1 MEGAGCRG
9 LLPALLLLP
18 GLAAPPGL
26 CVGFNVDVR
35 RPRLF
40 HGPAE
45 AQFGYKVLQRA
56 GGGEKWLLVGAPWD
70 GDRQGDVYKCRV
82 GPPNATCAKANLGTA
97 MPRGDGRPPPCPAS
111 PFPGRRRSRHGR
123 GGVRGVTPALTP
135 GTSLSPAPRI
145 LRALAVPR
153 RRPQRALRDDPPGL
167 RGRRLRGEGSLP
179 QRETEARPGTG
190 RGARSRPTVP
200 LVPVAP
206 QACAPLWSQACGTSV
221 FSTGICTRL
230 DGDLRPVGT
239 IAPTAQRCSTYLD
252 IVIVLDGSNS
262 IYPWYE
268 VQNFLSNI
276 LSKFFIG
283 PGQIQVGVLQYG
295 ERAVHEWALGRYR
308 TAEEVVEAAKNISRQ
323 EGRETRTALAVRQ
336 AWCAAR
342 RGRGR
347 GVEIEIGVGI
357 TAGIGIGIGVETEI
371 GVGTGIGVGIGVRI
385 RTEAFSPERGGRADA
400 TRLMIVVTDGESHDG
415 EELPEA
421 LAECEKRN
429 VTRYAIAVLGH
440 YLRRQQDPEDF
451 IREIKSIASDP
462 DEKYFFN
469 VTDEAALND
478 IVDALGDRI
487 FSLEGDAGTDPGPDP
502 GGGRRGGPPQLEARL
517 EGCPLR
523 PLPGTHGY
531 NESSFELE
539 MSQVGFSVHLLEDGI
554 LFGTVGAYDWDGAVL
569 EESRRGR
576 VVPPRRAFRKEFPL
590 ELKNHAAYLGYAV
603 SSLRLPGGQRL
614 YVAGAPRFRH
624 KGKVLL
630 FEMATTGSVT
640 VAQALTGEQVGLAGR
655 GDGGTRHDTGSRGEG
670 LPAAPSLTP
679 ARCLRQI
686 GSYFGSEVCA
696 LDVDSDGVTD
706 VLLVAA
712 PMYLGAQSRET
723 GRVYLYRVGQRLL
736 APAGTLHADKKPQ
749 DSRFG
754 YALAAVPDL
763 NHDGFN
769 DAVVGAPLEDGHRG
783 ALYVYHGA
791 PGTLLPHYK
800 QRIEAAAL
808 GPGLSYFGRSV
819 DGRLDLDGDGLVDLA
834 VGAQGAAVLL
844 RSRQIVQVNASLTV
858 EPPAIDVI
866 QKNCQRGGT
875 GAVCLRARVCFRAGT
890 RARSQRDRDIELRYN
905 VSLEERAAGARAA
918 FDSGARRLLQ
928 RRLQLS
934 LGRQSCLR
942 FPFHV
947 LDTTDY
953 LRPLSFTVRLAVA
966 EATGPVL
973 DETSPTTIRKL
984 IPFFKDCGEDDECVT
999 DLVLRATMDIAGS
1012 RQSPHV
1018 LRKGRRKVVVDAV
1031 LENKKE
1037 NAYNAS
1043 LLLRFSGN
1051 LHFSS
1056 LALQDT
1062 GPVKLECT
1070 ALGGHRRLCSVGYP
1084 VFRSLAK
1091 VSFTLELEFSC
1102 SVLLDRAE
1110 VTLEASSDST
1120 EATLEDN
1127 AVRLSAPIRYE
1138 PDLFLSSDANLHR
1151 YEVHPLGTFPHGP
1164 GPEFKTTVKVQNF
1177 GCYPVRNLTL
1187 RMALPALGY
1196 HHATFLSVT
1205 RVLADNATCVLQ
1217 TPPTE
1222 PRQRGTATV
1231 VPVHPEDLLH
1241 VDRLDCSN
1249 AWCQELSC
1257 RLGRLDRGGEVSVH
1271 VLRTI
1276 HNNFFRGA
1284 KFRSVKVVSTVW
1296 LGVPG
1301 SNVLVLEEGAQR
1313 RETVLEIIQGKRV
1326 PISLW
1331 ILVGSVLGGLLLLAL
1346 IVFCLW
1352 KVRAGLGSA
1361 GGDGRG
1367 RRALPAALVLP
1378 SILSFLPQLG
1388 FFTRKKLPE
1397 EEEEEKEKEEQ

>member
-1 MEGAGCRG
+1 MGDSAQEVAASPGRRFHPDGRPKHPWVPGPRRGSPAALFILPPSACCPEPAGVAIALPNYGAAAGTRGGCG
-9 LLPALLLLP
+9 TAM
-18 GLAAPPGL
+18 AGL
-26 CVGFNVDVR
+26 CAGFNVDVK

-70 GDRQGDVYKCRV
+70 GDRQGDIYKCRV
-82 GPPNATCAKANLGTA
+82 GPPNATCAKANLGSA
-97 MPRGDGRPPPCPAS
+97 APW
-111 PFPGRRRSRHGR
+111 
-123 GGVRGVTPALTP
+123 
-135 GTSLSPAPRI
+135 LSP
-145 LRALAVPR
+145 
-153 RRPQRALRDDPPGL
+153 GS
-167 RGRRLRGEGSLP
+167 GRSVHLGMTLLDSKDG
-179 QRETEARPGTG
+179 GF
-190 RGARSRPTVP
+190 V
-200 LVPVAP
+200 
-206 QACAPLWSQACGTSV
+206 ACAPLWSQTCGTSV
-221 FSTGICTRL
+221 FSTGICARL

-239 IAPTAQRCSTYLD
+239 IAPPAQRCSTYMD

-295 ERAVHEWALGRYR
+295 ERAVHEWVLGRYR

-323 EGRETRTALAVRQ
+323 EGRETRTAFAI
-336 AWCAAR
+336 R
-342 RGRGR
+342 R
-347 GVEIEIGVGI
+347 
-357 TAGIGIGIGVETEI
+357 AC
-371 GVGTGIGVGIGVRI
+371 
-385 RTEAFSPERGGRADA
+385 TEAFSPERGGRADA

-421 LAECEKRN
+421 LAECERRN

-451 IREIKSIASDP
+451 IREIKYIASDP

-487 FSLEGDAGTDPGPDP
+487 FSLEG
-502 GGGRRGGPPQLEARL
+502 
-517 EGCPLR
+517 
-523 PLPGTHGY
+523 THGY

-539 MSQVGFSVHLLEDGI
+539 MSQIGFSIHLLEDGI

-576 VVPPRRAFRKEFPL
+576 IVPPRKAFEKEFPL

-603 SSLRLPGGQRL
+603 SSLRLQGGQRL
-614 YVAGAPRFRH
+614 YVAGAPRFQH
-624 KGKVLL
+624 KGKVIL
-630 FEMATTGSVT
+630 FELDAVGTVT
-640 VAQALTGEQVGLAGR
+640 VAQALTGEQVGAAG
-655 GDGGTRHDTGSRGEG
+655 GDRRAWGGGAEHTG
-670 LPAAPSLTP
+670 PDPDP
-679 ARCLRQI
+679 ARW
-686 GSYFGSEVCA
+686 GTE
-696 LDVDSDGVTD
+696 
-706 VLLVAA
+706 
-712 PMYLGAQSRET
+712 
-723 GRVYLYRVGQRLL
+723 GRPVPLQRLL

-769 DAVVGAPLEDGHRG
+769 DVVVGAPLEDGHRG
-783 ALYVYHGA
+783 AVYVYHGA

-808 GPGLSYFGRSV
+808 GPALSYFGRSV
-819 DGRLDLDGDGLVDLA
+819 DGQLDLDGDGLVDLA

-844 RSRQIVQVNASLTV
+844 RSRQIVQVNTSLTV
-858 EPPAIDVI
+858 EPSSINVI
-866 QKNCQRGGT
+866 QKNCHRGGT
-875 GAVCLRARVCFRAGT
+875 GAVCLRAKVCFRAET
-890 RARSQRDRDIELRYN
+890 RARGQREREIELRYN
-905 VSLEERAAGARAA
+905 VSLEERTPGARAA

-928 RRLQLS
+928 RRLELP
-934 LGRQSCLR
+934 LGRQSCVR

-953 LRPLSFTVRLAVA
+953 LRPLSFTVRLAMA
-966 EATGPVL
+966 ESTGPVL
-973 DETSPTTIRKL
+973 DETSPTTIQKL
-984 IPFFKDCGEDDECVT
+984 IPFFKDCGEDNECVT
-999 DLVLRATMDIAGS
+999 DLVLRATMDIVGS

-1018 LRKGRRKVVVDAV
+1018 LRKGRRKVAVDVV

-1043 LLLRFSGN
+1043 LLLRFSSN

-1056 LALQDT
+1056 LALQVTSPPPQDAS
-1062 GPVKLECT
+1062 PVKLECT
-1070 ALGGHRRLCSVGYP
+1070 ALAGPRRLCSVGYP

-1091 VSFTLELEFSC
+1091 VSFALELEFSC

-1110 VTLEASSDST
+1110 VALEASSDST
-1120 EATLEDN
+1120 EATPEDN
-1127 AVRLSAPIRYE
+1127 TVQLSAPIRYE

-1164 GPEFKTTVKVQNF
+1164 GPEFKTTVKTSCTWT
-1177 GCYPVRNLTL
+1177 GL
-1187 RMALPALGY
+1187 RQRLVPGAELPAG
-1196 HHATFLSVT
+1196 A
-1205 RVLADNATCVLQ
+1205 AGAGW
-1217 TPPTE
+1217 PPT
-1222 PRQRGTATV
+1222 PA
-1231 VPVHPEDLLH
+1231 PPP
-1241 VDRLDCSN
+1241 
-1249 AWCQELSC
+1249 
-1257 RLGRLDRGGEVSVH
+1257 
-1271 VLRTI
+1271 I
-1276 HNNFFRGA
+1276 HNDFFRGA
-1284 KFRSVKVVSTVW
+1284 KFRSVKVISRAW

-1301 SNVLVLEEGAQR
+1301 SSVLVLEEGAHR
-1313 RETVLEIIQGKRV
+1313 RETVLEIIQAKRV

-1331 ILVGSVLGGLLLLAL
+1331 ILVGSILGGLLLLAL
-1346 IVFCLW
+1346 IIFCLW
-1352 KVRAGLGSA
+1352 K
-1361 GGDGRG
+1361 
-1367 RRALPAALVLP
+1367 
-1378 SILSFLPQLG
+1378 LG

-1397 EEEEEKEKEEQ
+1397 EEEEKEEQ

>member
-1 MEGAGCRG
+1 MERG
-9 LLPALLLLP
+9 GGRRLLRALLLLP
-18 GLAAPPGL
+18 GLAVRPPPPPPGL
-26 CVGFNVDVR
+26 CVGFNIDVG
-35 RPRLF
+35 RPRL

-45 AQFGYKVLQRA
+45 AQFGYRVPRG
-56 GGGEKWLLVGAPWD
+56 GGGERWLLVGPWD
-70 GDRQGDVYKCRV
+70 GDRQGDVYKCLV

-97 MPRGDGRPPPCPAS
+97 MAW
-111 PFPGRRRSRHGR
+111 GR
-123 GGVRGVTPALTP
+123 GLVPA
-135 GTSLSPAPRI
+135 
-145 LRALAVPR
+145 
-153 RRPQRALRDDPPGL
+153 
-167 RGRRLRGEGSLP
+167 RLRPYHGPARAPGS
-179 QRETEARPGTG
+179 RIAPGPGHNVHFGMTLLDSKG
-190 RGARSRPTVP
+190 GFV
-200 LVPVAP
+200 
-206 QACAPLWSQACGTSV
+206 ACAPLWSQECGTSV

-239 IAPTAQRCSTYLD
+239 LAPTAQRCSTYMD

-262 IYPWYE
+262 IYPWFE
-268 VQNFLSNI
+268 VQAFLSNV
-276 LSKFFIG
+276 LSRFFIG

-295 ERAVHEWALGRYR
+295 EQAVHEWVLGRYQ
-308 TAEEVVEAAKNISRQ
+308 TAEEVVEAARNISRQ
-323 EGRETRTALAVRQ
+323 EGRETRTACAIRQ
-336 AWCAAR
+336 AC
-342 RGRGR
+342 
-347 GVEIEIGVGI
+347 
-357 TAGIGIGIGVETEI
+357 
-371 GVGTGIGVGIGVRI
+371 
-385 RTEAFSPERGGRADA
+385 TEAFSPERGGRADA
-400 TRLMIVVTDGESHDG
+400 TRLLIVVTDGESHDG

-421 LAECEKRN
+421 LAECDKRN

-451 IREIKSIASDP
+451 IREIKYIASDP

-469 VTDEAALND
+469 VTDEAALSD

-487 FSLEGDAGTDPGPDP
+487 FSLE
-502 GGGRRGGPPQLEARL
+502 
-517 EGCPLR
+517 
-523 PLPGTHGY
+523 GTHGY

-539 MSQVGFSVHLLEDGI
+539 MSQIGFSVHLLEDGI
-554 LFGTVGAYDWDGAVL
+554 LFGAVGAYGWDGAVL
-569 EESRRGR
+569 EEGQRGR
-576 VVPPRRAFRKEFPL
+576 IVPPRKAFQREFPL
-590 ELKNHAAYLGYAV
+590 ELKDHAAYLGYAV
-603 SSLRLPGGQRL
+603 SSLRLPTGQRL
-614 YVAGAPRFRH
+614 YVAGAPRFQH
-624 KGKVLL
+624 KGKVIL
-630 FEMATTGSVT
+630 FEMDATGAVT
-640 VAQALTGEQVGLAGR
+640 VAQALTGEQ
-655 GDGGTRHDTGSRGEG
+655 
-670 LPAAPSLTP
+670 
-679 ARCLRQI
+679 I
-686 GSYFGSEVCA
+686 GSYFGSEVCV
-696 LDVDSDGVTD
+696 LDVDGDGVTD

-763 NHDGFN
+763 NHDGLN
-769 DAVVGAPLEDGHRG
+769 DVVVGAPLEDGHRG

-791 PGTLLPHYK
+791 PGTVLPHYK

-808 GPGLSYFGRSV
+808 APTLSYFGRSV
-819 DGRLDLDGDGLVDLA
+819 DGRMDLDGDGLVDLA

-844 RSRQIVQVNASLTV
+844 LSRQIVHVNTSLTV
-858 EPPAIDVI
+858 EPPAINVI

-875 GAVCLRARVCFRAGT
+875 GAVCLRARLCFRAGT
-890 RARSQRDRDIELRYN
+890 RVRGQRDREIELRYN
-905 VSLEERAAGARAA
+905 VSLEERTPGARAA

-928 RRLQLS
+928 RRLELS

-953 LRPLSFTVRLAVA
+953 LRPLGLTVRLAVA
-966 EATGPVL
+966 EPTGPVL

-1018 LRKGRRKVVVDAV
+1018 LRKGRRKVVVAAA
-1031 LENKKE
+1031 LENREE

-1043 LLLRFSGN
+1043 LLLRFSSN

-1062 GPVKLECT
+1062 SPVKLECT
-1070 ALGGHRRLCSVGYP
+1070 ALAGHRRLCSVGYP

-1110 VTLEASSDST
+1110 VTLEAGSDST
-1120 EATLEDN
+1120 EATPGDN
-1127 AVRLSAPIRYE
+1127 VVRLSAPIRYE

-1164 GPEFKTTVKVQNF
+1164 GPEFKSTVKVQNL

-1196 HHATFLSVT
+1196 GRATFLSVT
-1205 RVLADNATCVLQ
+1205 HVLADNATCVLQ
-1217 TPPTE
+1217 PPPAE
-1222 PRQRGTATV
+1222 PRQPGTV
-1231 VPVHPEDLLH
+1231 VPAHPADLLH
-1241 VDRLDCSN
+1241 VDRLDCGN

-1257 RLGRLDRGGEVSVH
+1257 RLGRLDRGAELSVR
-1271 VLRTI
+1271 VLRAV
-1276 HNNFFRGA
+1276 HNDFFRGA
-1284 KFRSVKVVSTVW
+1284 KFRSVKVISTVW

-1301 SNVLVLEEGAQR
+1301 SNVLVLEEGAHR
-1313 RETVLEIIQGKRV
+1313 RELVLEIIQGKRV
-1326 PISLW
+1326 PVSLW

-1346 IVFCLW
+1346 IIFCLW
-1352 KVRAGLGSA
+1352 K
-1361 GGDGRG
+1361 
-1367 RRALPAALVLP
+1367 
-1378 SILSFLPQLG
+1378 LG

-1397 EEEEEKEKEEQ
+1397 EEEEERGQR

>member
-1 MEGAGCRG
+1 MEGGGCWR
-9 LLPALLLLP
+9 LLPALLLL
-18 GLAAPPGL
+18 PGL

-56 GGGEKWLLVGAPWD
+56 SDGEKWLLVGAPWD

-82 GPPNATCAKANLGTA
+82 GPPNATCAKANLGSA
-97 MPRGDGRPPPCPAS
+97 AAGVPPV
-111 PFPGRRRSRHGR
+111 PGRNVHFGMTLVGSKD
-123 GGVRGVTPALTP
+123 GGFV
-135 GTSLSPAPRI
+135 
-145 LRALAVPR
+145 
-153 RRPQRALRDDPPGL
+153 
-167 RGRRLRGEGSLP
+167 
-179 QRETEARPGTG
+179 
-190 RGARSRPTVP
+190 
-200 LVPVAP
+200 
-206 QACAPLWSQACGTSV
+206 ACAPLWSQECGTSV
-221 FSTGICTRL
+221 FSTGICARL
-230 DGDLRPVGT
+230 DDDLRPVGT
-239 IAPTAQRCSTYLD
+239 IAPTAQRCSTYMD

-268 VQNFLSNI
+268 VQNFLSNV

-295 ERAVHEWALGRYR
+295 ERAVHEWVLGRYR
-308 TAEEVVEAAKNISRQ
+308 TAAEVVEAAKNISRQ
-323 EGRETRTALAVRQ
+323 EGRETRTALAIHR
-336 AWCAAR
+336 AC
-342 RGRGR
+342 
-347 GVEIEIGVGI
+347 
-357 TAGIGIGIGVETEI
+357 
-371 GVGTGIGVGIGVRI
+371 
-385 RTEAFSPERGGRADA
+385 TEAFSPERGGRADA
-400 TRLMIVVTDGESHDG
+400 TRLLIVVTDGESHDG

-451 IREIKSIASDP
+451 IREIKYIASDP

-487 FSLEGDAGTDPGPDP
+487 FSLEG
-502 GGGRRGGPPQLEARL
+502 
-517 EGCPLR
+517 
-523 PLPGTHGY
+523 THGY

-539 MSQVGFSVHLLEDGI
+539 MSQIGFSIHLLEDGI
-554 LFGTVGAYDWDGAVL
+554 LFGMVGAYDWDGAVL
-569 EESRRGR
+569 EESPRGR
-576 VVPPRRAFRKEFPL
+576 IVPPREAFEKEFPL

-603 SSLRLPGGQRL
+603 SSLRLPRGQRL
-614 YVAGAPRFRH
+614 YVAGAPRFQH
-624 KGKVLL
+624 KGKVIL
-630 FEMATTGSVT
+630 FELDAAGTVT
-640 VAQALTGEQVGLAGR
+640 VAQALTGE
-655 GDGGTRHDTGSRGEG
+655 
-670 LPAAPSLTP
+670 
-679 ARCLRQI
+679 QI

-696 LDVDSDGVTD
+696 LDVDGDGVTD

-754 YALAAVPDL
+754 YAMAAVPDL
-763 NHDGFN
+763 NHDGFT
-769 DAVVGAPLEDGHRG
+769 DVVVGAPLEDGHRG
-783 ALYVYHGA
+783 AVYVYHGA
-791 PGTLLPHYK
+791 PGTLLPQYK

-808 GPGLSYFGRSV
+808 GPTLSYFGRSV
-819 DGRLDLDGDGLVDLA
+819 DGQLDPDGDGLVDLA
-834 VGAQGAAVLL
+834 VGAQGAVVLL
-844 RSRQIVQVNASLTV
+844 RSRHIVQVNTSLTV
-858 EPPAIDVI
+858 EPPAINVI

-890 RARSQRDRDIELRYN
+890 RAWGQRDREVELRYN
-905 VSLEERAAGARAA
+905 VSLEERTPGARAA

-928 RRLQLS
+928 RRLELS

-953 LRPLSFTVRLAVA
+953 LRPLSFTVRLAMA
-966 EATGPVL
+966 ESTGPVL

-984 IPFFKDCGEDDECVT
+984 IPFFKDCGEDNECVT
-999 DLVLRATMDIAGS
+999 DLVLRATMDIASS

-1018 LRKGRRKVVVDAV
+1018 LRKGRRKVVLDVV

-1043 LLLRFSGN
+1043 LLLRFSSN

-1062 GPVKLECT
+1062 SLVKLECT
-1070 ALGGHRRLCSVGYP
+1070 ALAGHHQLCSVGYP

-1091 VSFTLELEFSC
+1091 VSFSLELEFSC
-1102 SVLLDRAE
+1102 SVLLSRAE

-1127 AVRLSAPIRYE
+1127 VVQFSTPIRYE
-1138 PDLFLSSDANLHR
+1138 PDLFLSSDSNLHR

-1196 HHATFLSVT
+1196 RRATFLSVT
-1205 RVLADNATCVLQ
+1205 RILADNATCTLR
-1217 TPPTE
+1217 TPPEE
-1222 PRQRGTATV
+1222 PRQRGTAMV

-1241 VDRLDCSN
+1241 VDRLDCGN

-1257 RLGRLDRGGEVSVH
+1257 QLGRLDRGGEVSIH
-1271 VLRTI
+1271 LLRTI
-1276 HNNFFRGA
+1276 HNDFFRGA

-1301 SNVLVLEEGAQR
+1301 SSVLVLEEGAHR
-1313 RETVLEIIQGKRV
+1313 REMVLEIIQGKRV

-1331 ILVGSVLGGLLLLAL
+1331 ILVGSILGGLLLLAL
-1346 IVFCLW
+1346 IIFCLW
-1352 KVRAGLGSA
+1352 K
-1361 GGDGRG
+1361 
-1367 RRALPAALVLP
+1367 
-1378 SILSFLPQLG
+1378 LG

-1397 EEEEEKEKEEQ
+1397 EEEEEEKKEEQ